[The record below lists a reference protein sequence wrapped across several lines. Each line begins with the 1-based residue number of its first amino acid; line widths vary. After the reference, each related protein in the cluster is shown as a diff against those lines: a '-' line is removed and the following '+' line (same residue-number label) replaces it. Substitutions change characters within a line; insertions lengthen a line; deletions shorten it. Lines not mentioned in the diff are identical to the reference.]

1 MRRMRMMSGE
11 VKKFEIIMGLLR
23 DLNGTARGKAVLKNT
38 WRKILN
44 EIEPWMMEG
53 RAIFGTPENVIKE
66 AIFTTMMNLSERGYT
81 ADQIKA
87 TIKKINFEDLGDRL

>member
-1 MRRMRMMSGE
+1 MRKMSGE
-11 VKKFEIIMGLLR
+11 GNKFEIIMDLLR
-23 DLNGTARGKAVLKNT
+23 ELNETARGKAVLQST
-38 WRKILN
+38 WRQILN
-44 EIEPWMMEG
+44 QIAPYTMEG